1 MYKKL
6 RGGKVKAKRIV
17 RGGGVAR
24 CIGATER
31 QLPHRTA
38 NQPQHC
44 RAPLRDHLR
53 MHANRLLLY
62 RTVVRD
68 YDIMRAVHVHVHGV
82 YGMGTACVPTYT
94 SYSLALGLGRG
105 LGFDVG

>member
-1 MYKKL
+1 M
-6 RGGKVKAKRIV
+6 VKSKPNASFA
-17 RGGGVAR
+17 VA
-24 CIGATER
+24 A
-31 QLPHRTA
+31 LPDASEPQSASSPTA
-38 NQPQHC
+38 QPISRSTAALHSETTC
-44 RAPLRDHLR
+44 VGYACKC
-53 MHANRLLLY
+53 LLLY